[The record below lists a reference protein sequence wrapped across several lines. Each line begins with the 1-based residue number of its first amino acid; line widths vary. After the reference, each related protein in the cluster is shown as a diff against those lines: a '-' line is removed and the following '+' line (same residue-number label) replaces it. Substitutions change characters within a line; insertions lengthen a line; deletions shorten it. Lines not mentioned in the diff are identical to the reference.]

1 MKSIC
6 VNFFDNFFNFL
17 SRSRFFLCFRFCAA
31 SRIFIS
37 CAPLCFALRFW
48 RANVVCGSSAGR
60 RPDCCG
66 AVIFSVR
73 RPAGRRLGRR
83 SPASAAT
90 RPPLRLLFRGRFLI
104 SYPRISSV
112 AGEQFRALRPSSAA
126 FYPRCGGLAALCS
139 SVFVGSLTCSWL
151 ALYPVLG
158 GLGEYVVFFVVT

>member
-6 VNFFDNFFNFL
+6 VNFSNHIFDFL

-37 CAPLCFALRFW
+37 CAPLCFALRCL

-60 RPDCCG
+60 RPVCCG

-90 RPPLRLLFRGRFLI
+90 RPPLRRLFRGRFSY
-104 SYPRISSV
+104 SYPSFFFV
-112 AGEQFRALRPSSAA
+112 AGERLRALRPSSAA
-126 FYPRCGGLAALCS
+126 FYPRCGGLTALCS
-139 SVFVGSLTCSWL
+139 SVFVRS
-151 ALYPVLG
+151 
-158 GLGEYVVFFVVT
+158 